1 MHEHSAMTVSGRI
14 THIFGHRFVVQ
25 TSQGPI
31 LADITPKGLEQVELH
46 VGDNVELLG
55 EQKPSELKVIR
66 FTGAGRTIH
75 VEHKKKHHEHYG
87 DADPTDALRA
97 VKAAGFA
104 TRGAPRRKPKHYEV
118 LGERDARFTEL
129 HVELDGRIR
138 KTKPV
143 DRHDPKWADAIN
155 A

>member
-1 MHEHSAMTVSGRI
+1 MHEHSAVTVSGRI
-14 THIFGHRFVVQ
+14 THVFGHRFVVQ
-25 TSQGPI
+25 TSQDSI

-46 VGDNVELLG
+46 VGDSVELFG
-55 EQKPSELKVIR
+55 ERKPSELKVTR
-66 FTGAGRTIH
+66 FTGAGRPIH
-75 VEHKKKHHEHYG
+75 IEHKKKHHVHHD

-104 TRGAPRRKPKHYEV
+104 TRGEPRRKPKHYEV